1 MHKKKTIIL
10 ENMSKIAIAILRE
23 LQYNSKHKRREEVIT
38 NMTEKFMVGDLDDL
52 IYGNCTVK
60 PSDR

>member
-1 MHKKKTIIL
+1 MHKKKTITL
-10 ENMSKIAIAILRE
+10 ENMSKIAIVILRE

-52 IYGNCTVK
+52 IYGNSTVM